1 MFLESSFKVVPRGS
15 KPIHIFI
22 EEAHRYVQNDIDT
35 SLIGYNIFEK
45 IAKEGRKYGVILT
58 LITQRPSELSDTT
71 LSQCS
76 NYIVFRLNNPT
87 DIEYIRKIVPNV
99 TDEMIMKIKALQP
112 GYALMFGSA
121 FKIPITSKFDLP
133 NPRPNSNN
141 ISIRNTWYK
150 ND

>member
-1 MFLESSFKVVPRGS
+1 MLLESSFRIEPRGS

-22 EEAHRYVQNDIDT
+22 EEAHRYVQNDIDI

-45 IAKEGRKYGVILT
+45 IAKEGRKYGVILN

-87 DIEYIRKIVPNV
+87 DIDFIRKIVPNV

-112 GYALMFGSA
+112 GFALMFGSA
-121 FKIPITSKFDLP
+121 FKIPLTTRFDLP
-133 NPRPNSNN
+133 NPRPNSSN
-141 ISIRNTWYK
+141 ISINNTWYK